1 MKMRIW
7 KKAFP
12 MILSALLLG
21 LSIVLPLFLSAAGS
35 IQGNVHG
42 FDLDAEEN
50 LYIGTDRSILVY
62 KGREKTRTIRLQPA
76 MEYDYRFMIQD
87 NTIVV
92 GSRKWSTAKVYDLEG
107 HFLSNRDL
115 QYESIRRNE
124 TGRVSAAPGGNGSI
138 YSMETYQGFAPT
150 KILLNGEILYRQPLM
165 DFLFTGL
172 PATCI
177 RIVLLGF
184 FALSLLAFVGDKEVN
199 AQLSDR
205 RGGSPA

>member
-92 GSRKWSTAKVYDLEG
+92 GSRKWRTTKVYDLEG
-107 HFLSNRDL
+107 HFLSDRDL
-115 QYESIRRNE
+115 QYESILRNE
-124 TGRVSAAPGGNGSI
+124 TSRISAAPNGSEPI
-138 YSMETYQGFAPT
+138 YSMETFRGFAPT

-177 RIVLLGF
+177 RLVLLGF
-184 FALSLLAFVGDKEVN
+184 FALSLLAFVGDKDVK
-199 AQLSDR
+199 AQLSDLK
-205 RGGSPA
+205 GGNPR

>member
-62 KGREKTRTIRLQPA
+62 KGREKTRAIRLQPA

-87 NTIVV
+87 NRIVV

-115 QYESIRRNE
+115 QYESILRNE
-124 TGRVSAAPGGNGSI
+124 TSRISAAPNGSEPI
-138 YSMETYQGFAPT
+138 YSMETYRGFAPT

-199 AQLSDR
+199 AQLSDLK
-205 RGGSPA
+205 SCLTS